1 MKIVIM
7 DAQTLGADMDLKQ
20 FEKLGEVVVYER
32 CPQEEV
38 IATLQEQNPDVILIN
53 KIVMGAKEMAAASN
67 LKMIAESATGYNNID
82 IAYAKEH
89 GIRVANVAGYSTQS
103 VVQHTFAILFYLYE
117 KLAYYDKYVKDGEYA
132 KCPIFTH
139 FDHLFHELAGKTW
152 GIIGLGAIGRGVAD
166 VAKAFGCRVVYYSA
180 SGHSYDTEYEQV
192 DFDTLLTQ
200 SDIISIHAPLNEYT
214 KNLMNYDTLKKM
226 KSSAYLV
233 NVGRGPIVN
242 DADLTK
248 ALKEDLI
255 AGAAIDVLTAEP
267 MEKDNPLLEIQDSE
281 KLLITPHTAWATVEA
296 RTRLVDELYLNI
308 EAFMQG
314 KERNVIA

>member
-214 KNLMNYDTLKKM
+214 KNLMNYDTFKKM